1 MILSRHFSLPGGRLE
16 MAARIVLASDMDI
29 SASISDQFDQPAMG
43 FSLENDRR
51 ISIYLLAG
59 KNSNK
64 NGFSIFSRS
73 TQKHRFPGWRDR
85 KVVKMLPESRSEKKY
100 YNSRRFVES
109 FSRKAIIISR
119 I

>member
-1 MILSRHFSLPGGRLE
+1 MILSGHFSLHGGRLE
-16 MAARIVLASDMDI
+16 MAARILVAPDLHI
-29 SASISDQFDQPAMG
+29 SASISDRFDQPATG

-64 NGFSIFSRS
+64 HYSSIFSKS
-73 TQKHRFPGWRDR
+73 TQKRRFPGWRDR
-85 KVVKMLPESRSEKKY
+85 RVVKMLPKSRSEKKY
-100 YNSRRFVES
+100 RNPRRFIES